1 MSAVIDKALD
11 YLNSMNT
18 STFAPHPM
26 DESRAKEMFNF
37 LKNIDN
43 PISAD
48 DIRTHGAQ
56 NGWDSG
62 FTKKM
67 AEWADKI
74 ASGSRVIVKNPGYFS
89 EQMQK
94 ELRSLL

>member
-11 YLNSMNT
+11 YINGMNT
-18 STFAPHPM
+18 STSAPHSM
-26 DESRAKEMFNF
+26 DESRAKEIFKF
-37 LKNIDN
+37 LKDN
-43 PISAD
+43 GNSVSAD
-48 DIRTHGAQ
+48 NVRTCGAQ

-74 ASGSRVIVKNPGYFS
+74 ASGGRVVVKNPGYFS
-89 EQMQK
+89 EEMQK